1 MLLKFPLKLQWT
13 HPSYLAYIGE
23 KKENK
28 IVRRIVSSGILLLQ
42 TSDSNADLRNTD
54 NRLPGSIEVLCAFK
68 TEDTLT

>member
-1 MLLKFPLKLQWT
+1 M
-13 HPSYLAYIGE
+13 
-23 KKENK
+23 K

>member
-1 MLLKFPLKLQWT
+1 MDPPFIFGI
-13 HPSYLAYIGE
+13 YRR
-23 KKENK
+23 KKKK

-42 TSDSNADLRNTD
+42 TSDSNADLRNKD

>member
-23 KKENK
+23 KKMK

>member
-1 MLLKFPLKLQWT
+1 MDPPFIFGIYRRK
-13 HPSYLAYIGE
+13 
-23 KKENK
+23 KKENC
-28 IVRRIVSSGILLLQ
+28 VRRMSSGILLLQ

>member
-1 MLLKFPLKLQWT
+1 MDPPFIFGI
-13 HPSYLAYIGE
+13 YRR
-23 KKENK
+23 KKMK

-68 TEDTLT
+68 TDTL

>member
-1 MLLKFPLKLQWT
+1 MDPPFIFGI
-13 HPSYLAYIGE
+13 YRR
-23 KKENK
+23 KKKK

>member
-1 MLLKFPLKLQWT
+1 MDPPFIFGI
-13 HPSYLAYIGE
+13 YRR
-23 KKENK
+23 KKKK

-68 TEDTLT
+68 TDTL

>member
-1 MLLKFPLKLQWT
+1 MDPPFIFGI
-13 HPSYLAYIGE
+13 YRR
-23 KKENK
+23 KKKK

-68 TEDTLT
+68 TEDTLTW